1 MENAN
6 PRWVNLS
13 APAGS
18 IQVDFT
24 SPVPSV
30 VLQTAVA
37 AAGNDTALTAVTW
50 RDDSEYSFAT
60 LEHYADFQNTQL
72 RQFDS
77 YSGRAVYKSYK
88 PPYLTLDTLYTESFK
103 AADGSY
109 NITLVATNTSVLPP
123 MINALEIYLRVPYEN
138 PTTLP
143 SDCKSSSV
151 YFQPNL

>member
-50 RDDSEYSFAT
+50 RDDSEYSFTT

-77 YSGRAVYKSYK
+77 YSGTVYESYK
-88 PPYLTLDTLYTESFK
+88 PPYLTRGTLYTDSL
-103 AADGSY
+103 ATGTRYPILDG
-109 NITLVATNTSVLPP
+109 
-123 MINALEIYLRVPYEN
+123 YLIH
-138 PTTLP
+138 
-143 SDCKSSSV
+143 
-151 YFQPNL
+151 